1 MDFQRCLVLKL
12 HATTVTVHLETG
24 ISRFCQAKLESCLLY
39 KTAQILHHAG
49 RLVQMAILA
58 ELHPCSCSN
67 FTTKAAFGS
76 VLLFKAAFWCS
87 VCLFHQEGICRLLQ
101 GRIQNFF
108 FFERNTTSII
118 CH

>member
-87 VCLFHQEGICRLLQ
+87 VCLFHQEGI
-101 GRIQNFF
+101 
-108 FFERNTTSII
+108 
-118 CH
+118 